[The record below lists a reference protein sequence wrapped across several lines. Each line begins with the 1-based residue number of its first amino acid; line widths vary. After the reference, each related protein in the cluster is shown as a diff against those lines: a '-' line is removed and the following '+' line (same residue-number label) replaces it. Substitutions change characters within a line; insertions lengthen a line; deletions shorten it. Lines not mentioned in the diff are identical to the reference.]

1 MENRIARYLSENANL
16 FHISPSYKAKR
27 LASKYGFLDYMIERY
42 LNMFSSKEELEEYLN
57 SCSFPLKKSIRCN
70 TLRTDCKKLEEMM
83 SEKGF
88 ILEKVKWLQ
97 HGYIIKRTPPMPSLG
112 STLEYLM
119 GYYHIQGLAS
129 MVPAYVLNPSQDDF
143 VLDMAAAPGG
153 KTTQVSQIMQNKG
166 LVVAVEKKRSRIRAL
181 LSNVNRLG
189 AENVVLVKTDVLNL
203 RRINKFQFDRIL
215 LDAPCSGEGLIQK
228 DPTRRYKTTIDD
240 LRDFAYSQLSL
251 IEIAYELLKEGGY
264 IVYSTCSVA
273 PEENEL
279 IVNFAIEE
287 LGMKTMSVEGY
298 PASNGYVEYY
308 NTKFNIDVKNC
319 LRFFPHTQGTEGF
332 FLCLLKKE

>member
-112 STLEYLM
+112 STL
-119 GYYHIQGLAS
+119 
-129 MVPAYVLNPSQDDF
+129 
-143 VLDMAAAPGG
+143 
-153 KTTQVSQIMQNKG
+153 
-166 LVVAVEKKRSRIRAL
+166 
-181 LSNVNRLG
+181 
-189 AENVVLVKTDVLNL
+189 
-203 RRINKFQFDRIL
+203 
-215 LDAPCSGEGLIQK
+215 
-228 DPTRRYKTTIDD
+228 
-240 LRDFAYSQLSL
+240 
-251 IEIAYELLKEGGY
+251 
-264 IVYSTCSVA
+264 
-273 PEENEL
+273 
-279 IVNFAIEE
+279 
-287 LGMKTMSVEGY
+287 
-298 PASNGYVEYY
+298 
-308 NTKFNIDVKNC
+308 
-319 LRFFPHTQGTEGF
+319 
-332 FLCLLKKE
+332 

>member
-27 LASKYGFLDYMIERY
+27 LASKYGFLDYMIRTI

-97 HGYIIKRTPPMPSLG
+97 HGYIIKRTPPKPSLG

-203 RRINKFQFDRIL
+203 RRIINFN
-215 LDAPCSGEGLIQK
+215 S
-228 DPTRRYKTTIDD
+228 
-240 LRDFAYSQLSL
+240 
-251 IEIAYELLKEGGY
+251 IESY
-264 IVYSTCSVA
+264 
-273 PEENEL
+273 
-279 IVNFAIEE
+279 
-287 LGMKTMSVEGY
+287 
-298 PASNGYVEYY
+298 
-308 NTKFNIDVKNC
+308 
-319 LRFFPHTQGTEGF
+319 
-332 FLCLLKKE
+332 